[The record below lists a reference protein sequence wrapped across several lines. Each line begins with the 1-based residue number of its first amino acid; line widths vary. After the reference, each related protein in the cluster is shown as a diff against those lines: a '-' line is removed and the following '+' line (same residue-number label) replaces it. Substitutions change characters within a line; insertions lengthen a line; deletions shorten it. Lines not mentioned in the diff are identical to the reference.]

1 MLRKL
6 GSFPSFFWNSC
17 FQGLLRVTVGYNW
30 DCFIIFIGEIINWNS
45 TVSRKHF
52 KEDFLSAVDS
62 SPAGEGNLGR
72 EIVEKCGSQ
81 GGFVFNGVNGVL
93 HIKYG
98 GGGERI
104 YIKGWVC
111 GAMCVKLDAVI
122 DYRAPLSL
130 TGRHMETVT
139 VFRYEY
145 HHQYLPL
152 LSSLPSFLF
161 SFSKIFSFSN
171 FSAPFFPFFPL
182 CFVTP
187 L

>member
-1 MLRKL
+1 MCSANLAPSL
-6 GSFPSFFWNSC
+6 LSFGLSC

-45 TVSRKHF
+45 TVSRNVLRNV
-52 KEDFLSAVDS
+52 FLLAVDS

-104 YIKGWVC
+104 YRRG
-111 GAMCVKLDAVI
+111 GCVEQCV
-122 DYRAPLSL
+122 
-130 TGRHMETVT
+130 
-139 VFRYEY
+139 
-145 HHQYLPL
+145 
-152 LSSLPSFLF
+152 
-161 SFSKIFSFSN
+161 
-171 FSAPFFPFFPL
+171 
-182 CFVTP
+182 
-187 L
+187 